1 MVREDDIIAWARYN
15 NLEFIR
21 CACRFTENCANAED
35 QIGESKRLEI
45 KAMIKQMKKI
55 NPEVDV
61 HIFRSMHAVNLA
73 SVVGYKEHD
82 GGEVK
87 SVMDDL

>member
-1 MVREDDIIAWARYN
+1 
-15 NLEFIR
+15 
-21 CACRFTENCANAED
+21 
-35 QIGESKRLEI
+35 
-45 KAMIKQMKKI
+45 MKKT

-87 SVMDDL
+87 SVMDGI